1 MDSLDNN
8 LPLFT
13 AQNLF
18 KEDPLGSLFFKKWLG
33 DYFSSLEATYL
44 EFGENAAK
52 ASPLSMK
59 ADQNRPKIK
68 KIDINGVQTDTVV
81 YDDSYHELEKLSFGK
96 GIVAIKYD
104 PDWMSKYSSVRHLLG
119 FSLGYYFAQ
128 SEMSLYCPICM
139 TDGVGRVLEKHLTK
153 NPNDKVVSK
162 ALSHIASK
170 NLNELWQGAMFITEK
185 QGGSDVGANK
195 VTAHKKNDQWCLNG
209 EKWFCSNVD
218 AKAILTL
225 ARMPEAPAGTEGL
238 GLFLIL
244 REIPENNSAT
254 IEIQHLKDKL
264 GVRSMPTGEVNLNN
278 TRAYLLSG
286 EGEGLKSMLEMVNL
300 SRIYNSVASVAI
312 MRRSILEALAFGHNR
327 MAFGKNLVEQPL
339 WRSAVSDLIAEHTGT
354 MVLVFETISL
364 LDKVDNGGSKQD
376 RQLVRMLTAFSK
388 AISAKLSVFCA
399 SEAMELIGGNAYI
412 EDTILPRLLRDAQ
425 VLPIWEGATH
435 ILTLESLRS
444 FHQQTHLLL
453 FEKIEQVIES
463 SKQIEGFLD
472 HVSVLMERLDADKQL
487 MKTLMSKNEDQQ
499 QVLSRECVEKL
510 SRTFT
515 LALLLDNASDTELRE
530 VCLAAFLRLTNRGY
544 CIAPLSSNR
553 SVELQATEEVLIR
566 SAY

>member
-1 MDSLDNN
+1 MSSIENN
-8 LPLFT
+8 LPVYN

-33 DYFSSLEATYL
+33 DYFYSLEATYL

-68 KIDINGVQTDTVV
+68 KMDIDGVKVDTIE
-81 YDDSYHELEKLSFGK
+81 YDPSYHELEKLSFGK

-104 PDWMSKYSSVRHLLG
+104 PEWMRKYSSVRHLLG

-139 TDGVGRVLEKHLTK
+139 TDGVGRVLEKHLNK

-195 VTAHKKNDQWCLNG
+195 VTAHKQDDQWYLNG

-244 REIPENNSAT
+244 RENPENNSAT

-339 WRSAVSDLIAEHTGT
+339 WRSAVSDLIAEHTGA

-515 LALLLDNASDTELRE
+515 LALLLENALDTELRE
-530 VCLAAFLRLTNRGY
+530 VCQAAFLRLTNRGY

>member
-1 MDSLDNN
+1 MSSIENN
-8 LPLFT
+8 LPIYT
-13 AQNLF
+13 TQNLF
-18 KEDPLGSLFFKKWLG
+18 NEDPLGSLFFKKWLG
-33 DYFSSLEATYL
+33 DFFASLEATYI

-68 KIDINGVQTDTVV
+68 KIDIDGVKVDTIE
-81 YDDSYHELEKLSFGK
+81 YDPSYHELEKLSFGK

-104 PDWMSKYSSVRHLLG
+104 PEWMRKYSSVRHLLG

-139 TDGVGRVLEKHLTK
+139 TDGVGRVLEKHLKK

-170 NLNELWQGAMFITEK
+170 DLNELWQGAMFITEK

-195 VTAHKKNDQWCLNG
+195 VTAHKQDNLWYLNG

-225 ARMPEAPAGTEGL
+225 ARIPDAPSGTEGL

-244 REIPENNSAT
+244 REVPENNSAT

-339 WRSAVSDLIAEHTGT
+339 WRSAVSDLIAEHTGA

-515 LALLLDNASDTELRE
+515 LALLLENALDTELRE
-530 VCLAAFLRLTNRGY
+530 VCQAAFLRLTNRGY